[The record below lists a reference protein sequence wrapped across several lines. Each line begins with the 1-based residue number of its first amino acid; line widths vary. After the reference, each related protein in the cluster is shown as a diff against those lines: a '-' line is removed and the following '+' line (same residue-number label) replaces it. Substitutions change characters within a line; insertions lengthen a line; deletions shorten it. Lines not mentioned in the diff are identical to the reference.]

1 MLNSVKEEIEVLH
14 LIRQEVGY
22 KCPLTKNNEQK
33 LAEILRSLTKVKKK
47 ILSSLSHL
55 STIKSES

>member
-1 MLNSVKEEIEVLH
+1 MLH

-55 STIKSES
+55 SMIKSES